1 MFKSLI
7 ALFTVLEIK
16 NRLLFTL
23 GVLFIFRLLAHIPVP
38 GIDTSSLQQ
47 FFSEFAILGFLD
59 IFSGGGFQNFSI
71 ITLGLGPY
79 INASIIMQLLA
90 MTIPKLEELQ
100 KEGEYGREK
109 INLYTKVLTI
119 PLAVIQ
125 GFGTYFLLSRQ
136 GVISTLSVFQ
146 IVTLIITLLAGT
158 LLVMWIGEILTEYG
172 LGNGIS
178 VLIFAGI
185 ISQMPT
191 ATFQMFEIS
200 RSSGNYLPLII
211 MGIIAVLSV
220 AGIVMVNEAVRKIPI
235 EYARRATG
243 TISYGGGVSYL
254 PMKLNQAGVIP
265 IIFAVSLVFLPSVL
279 GSYFSS
285 SSNVNLVNIGAFL
298 TTNFSSQSWTYVILY
313 FILVMG
319 FTFFYTALQ
328 FNPEKIAENL
338 KQSGAFIPGI
348 RPGKSTADYLYSVLT
363 RITFFG
369 AIFLGFIAVLPTIL
383 PMVTSLNSS
392 FAIGGAGL
400 LIVVS
405 VVLDTVRQVDSLV
418 VTRNYDSF
426 LK

>member
-1 MFKSLI
+1 MFKTLS
-7 ALFTVLEIK
+7 ALFTIKEIK

-47 FFSEFAILGFLD
+47 FFAQFAILGFLD

-109 INLYTKVLTI
+109 INIYTKFLTI
-119 PLAVIQ
+119 PLAIIQ
-125 GFGTYFLLSRQ
+125 GFGTYFLLSKQ
-136 GVISTLSVFQ
+136 GVISSLSLIQ
-146 IVTLIITLLAGT
+146 IIALILTLLAGT

-172 LGNGIS
+172 LGNGVS

-191 ATFQMFEIS
+191 ATYQMFEIS
-200 RSSGNYLPLII
+200 RTSSNYFPLIVI
-211 MGIIAVLSV
+211 GIISALSV

-243 TISYGGGVSYL
+243 TISYGGGISYL

-265 IIFAVSLVFLPSVL
+265 IIFAVSLVFLPSIL

-285 SSNVNLVNIGAFL
+285 SSNEKLVSIGAFL
-298 TTNFSSQSWTYVILY
+298 TTNFNSQSWTYVILY

-328 FNPEKIAENL
+328 FNPEKISENL

-369 AIFLGFIAVLPTIL
+369 AVFLGFIAVLPTVL

>member
-1 MFKSLI
+1 MFKTLN
-7 ALFTVLEIK
+7 ALFTVKEIK

-23 GVLFIFRLLAHIPVP
+23 GVLFIFRVLAHIPVP

-47 FFSEFAILGFLD
+47 LFSRYAILGFLD

-119 PLAVIQ
+119 PLALIQ
-125 GFGTYFLLSRQ
+125 AFGTYFLLSKQ
-136 GVISTLSVFQ
+136 GVISTLSLIQ

-158 LLVMWIGEILTEYG
+158 LLVMWVGEILTEYG

-185 ISQMPT
+185 ISRMPT
-191 ATFQMFEIS
+191 AVFQMFGIS
-200 RSSGNYLPLII
+200 QSSGNYLPLII
-211 MGIIAVLSV
+211 MAVISLFSV

-235 EYARRATG
+235 EYARRAAG

-279 GSYFSS
+279 GTYFSS
-285 SSNVNLVNIGAFL
+285 SANQNLANIGSFL
-298 TTNFSSQSWTYVILY
+298 IRNFSSQSWSYVILY
-313 FILVMG
+313 FLLVMG

-328 FNPEKIAENL
+328 FNPEKIADNL

-348 RPGKSTADYLYSVLT
+348 RPGKSTADYLYNILT

-369 AIFLGFIAVLPTIL
+369 ALFLGFIAVLPTLL

>member
-1 MFKSLI
+1 MFKSLS
-7 ALFTVLEIK
+7 ALFTVQEIK

-38 GIDTSSLQQ
+38 GIDTTSLQQ
-47 FFSEFAILGFLD
+47 FFSEFAVLGFLD

-79 INASIIMQLLA
+79 INASIIIQLLTMA
-90 MTIPKLEELQ
+90 IPKLEELQ
-100 KEGEYGREK
+100 KEGEYGRER
-109 INLYTKVLTI
+109 INLYTKFLTI

-125 GFGTYFLLSRQ
+125 AFGTYFLLSKQ
-136 GVISTLSVFQ
+136 GVISTLSVPQ
-146 IVTLIITLLAGT
+146 IATLIITLLAGT

-172 LGNGIS
+172 LGNGVS

-185 ISQMPT
+185 ISQLPT
-191 ATFQMFEIS
+191 SAFQMFEIS
-200 RSSGNYLPLII
+200 RTSANYFPLIV
-211 MGIIAVLSV
+211 MGVIAVLSV
-220 AGIVMVNEAVRKIPI
+220 AGIIMVNEAVRKIPI

-243 TISYGGGVSYL
+243 AISYGGGVSYL

-265 IIFAVSLVFLPSVL
+265 IIFAVSLVFLPSLL
-279 GSYFSS
+279 GTYLSS
-285 SSNVNLVNIGAFL
+285 SSNPSLVSLASFL
-298 TTNFSSQSWTYVILY
+298 TRNFNPESWTYVSLY
-313 FILVMG
+313 FVLVMG

-348 RPGKSTADYLYSVLT
+348 RPGKATADYLYSVLT

-369 AIFLGFIAVLPTIL
+369 AIFLGFIAVLPTVL

-405 VVLDTVRQVDSLV
+405 VVLDTIRQVDSLI